1 MVRKA
6 HRLPPASWRPTG
18 ASVPS
23 GPSWSPVA
31 GGDGSPSSERGG
43 QCEFSL
49 TPHSCSSQAS
59 NTLEEHPP
67 NPAPTPEQVGGGGSC
82 LTRSIDSRVNCI
94 QKYTHHT
101 PRGQGLPSGPCGPVK
116 LHTALRGS
124 VFPAPRTVSLL
135 REAKAA
141 FSKFYEMAS
150 SPCVSQGGP
159 DCAAASNNP
168 KSQGLQRKLCFLLV
182 LPLKCGAALPGGPC
196 AALRDRGWSF
206 CFRERPSAPETW

>member
-23 GPSWSPVA
+23 GPSWSPAA

-67 NPAPTPEQVGGGGSC
+67 NPAPTPEQVGGG
-82 LTRSIDSRVNCI
+82 L
-94 QKYTHHT
+94 
-101 PRGQGLPSGPCGPVK
+101 LPHSGPLIHMLIASRNTLTTHPGGKVCHLGPAAQSSCTRLYVGQSFQPQEQCLCCGRPRPHFQSFTRWHQVPVK
-116 LHTALRGS
+116 VRVG
-124 VFPAPRTVSLL
+124 
-135 REAKAA
+135 
-141 FSKFYEMAS
+141 
-150 SPCVSQGGP
+150 
-159 DCAAASNNP
+159 
-168 KSQGLQRKLCFLLV
+168 
-182 LPLKCGAALPGGPC
+182 
-196 AALRDRGWSF
+196 
-206 CFRERPSAPETW
+206 